1 MVDEGQLRTTIR
13 GGTAST
19 RRYNSSYLND
29 TVHLSSSLGLT
40 ERYIGR
46 YIRRRI
52 FVSGVE
58 YDGGSSFLLGGRRPI
73 SLPTKLHN
81 IADNI
86 SLHH

>member
-1 MVDEGQLRTTIR
+1 MSRNV
-13 GGTAST
+13 
-19 RRYNSSYLND
+19 NSSTD
-29 TVHLSSSLGLT
+29 KMLT